1 MTDKSSK
8 KVAHVKQ
15 IVSIG
20 ESTTQ
25 VGLGDKSNKQ
35 VVPMSM
41 SESSTQFILKDSQGL
56 LQNNRENDYHFYK
69 INS

>member
-25 VGLGDKSNKQ
+25 VGLGDKSSKQ
-35 VVPMSM
+35 VVPM